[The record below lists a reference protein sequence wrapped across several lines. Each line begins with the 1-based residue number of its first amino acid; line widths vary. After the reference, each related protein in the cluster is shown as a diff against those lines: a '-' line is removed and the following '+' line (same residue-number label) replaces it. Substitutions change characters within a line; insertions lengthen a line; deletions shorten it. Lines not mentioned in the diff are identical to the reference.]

1 MTQSES
7 KSPPAPAP
15 AAPDRNEAALT
26 PLVPMRS
33 LPPERLYRTADLS
46 ALSFK
51 STADIEPADG
61 LVGQRRAL
69 DALEFGTRIGR
80 PGFNVFVIGPSG
92 MRAQRA
98 IEPVLQE
105 AAGERRRPSDWVYV
119 NNFID
124 AHKPVAIE
132 LPAGRAGEFR
142 DGMHALI
149 DDLKTAVPAVFESE
163 DYQTRRGAIDQAF
176 QSKQGEAFVALNE
189 KAAAQDIVILRTP
202 MGFALAPARDGKP
215 IPPDE
220 IRTLPEAKREKIQAT
235 IEELEKDLEHIVR
248 QLPQWETE
256 RRDEIRKLN
265 RDTAKF
271 AIGQFI
277 DNAKA
282 RFADIPKILAH
293 LEAIRADLI
302 ENVAMFV
309 VKSEGDEGSPSQDQ
323 LDAPFDRYTVNVLVG
338 HAGREPVVPIVEEL
352 HPTLSNL
359 LGSIEYIS
367 HHGVLVT
374 NFRLIK
380 AGAIHRANGGFLLL
394 DVRSLLTEP
403 FSWTALKRTLRQRE
417 IRIEDLGRFIGLT
430 STVSLEPDPI
440 PLDMK
445 VVLFGDRLLY
455 YLLAAFDPDVAE
467 HFKVLADLEDDID
480 RTPATE
486 AAHARM
492 IAALA
497 RRHGLKP
504 VDRAGTAL
512 MIEHAARL
520 ADHANKL
527 TLVVDQLDDVLA
539 EADFCAGKA
548 GRSVI
553 ARADVEAAIEQRI
566 RRSSRLRDRAQESI
580 LEEVALIDT
589 SGARIGQVNGLSVAE
604 LAGFRFGRPSRI
616 TCRVRPGSGKVVDI
630 EREVE
635 LGGPIHSKGVLI
647 LSGFLAGRYA
657 LDTPMSLFAS
667 LVFEQSYGGVE
678 GDSASSAELYALL
691 SALAEFPLRQ
701 DLAVTGSV
709 NQQGQ
714 VQAIG
719 GVNEKIEGFFD
730 ICQKRGL
737 TGTQGVLIP
746 NANVQHLMLRRDVI
760 EACSAG
766 KFFVYPVSNID
777 AGVELLTGRPAGER
791 GSDGLYPPQSL
802 NRLVEDRLHAFAR
815 IRQSFGQQLLSSGES
830 RT

>member
-1 MTQSES
+1 VTQLEA
-7 KSPPAPAP
+7 KSPPAAP
-15 AAPDRNEAALT
+15 ADARDGAV
-26 PLVPMRS
+26 VPS
-33 LPPERLYRTADLS
+33 ASVKPLPPERLYRSADLSSLSFQSTADL
-46 ALSFK
+46 
-51 STADIEPADG
+51 EPAEE
-61 LVGQRRAL
+61 LAGQQRAL
-69 DALEFGTRIGR
+69 DALAVGTRIR
-80 PGFNVFVIGPSG
+80 TPGFNLFVTGPIG

-98 IEPVLQE
+98 IEQVLRE
-105 AAGERRRPSDWVYV
+105 AAGERRNPSDWVYV
-119 NNFID
+119 NNFND
-124 AHKPVAIE
+124 PRKPVAIE

-142 DGMHALI
+142 DAMHALV
-149 DDLKTAVPAVFESE
+149 DDLKTALPAVFQSE
-163 DYQTRRGAIDQAF
+163 DYQTRRGAIDQTL
-176 QSKQGEAFVALNE
+176 QSKQAEAFSALHE
-189 KAAAQDIVILRTP
+189 KAAERDIIILRTP
-202 MGFALAPARDGKP
+202 MGFALAPAQDGKP
-215 IPPDE
+215 LPPE
-220 IRTLPEAKREKIQAT
+220 ELGALPETKRKKIQAT
-235 IEELEKDLEHIVR
+235 IQELEKDLEHIVR

-256 RRDEIRKLN
+256 RRDEVRKLN
-265 RDTAKF
+265 RATAQF

-277 DNAKA
+277 DTAKS
-282 RFADIPKILAH
+282 RFADIAKILAH
-293 LEAIRADLI
+293 LEAIRTDLI

-309 VKSEGDEGSPSQDQ
+309 IKGEGDEGPSAHDQ
-323 LDAPFDRYTVNVLVG
+323 LDAPFDRYTVNVLVE
-338 HAGREPVVPIVEEL
+338 HARPEPVVPIVEEL

-367 HHGVLVT
+367 QHGVLVT

-394 DVRSLLTEP
+394 DARSLLTEP
-403 FSWTALKRTLRQRE
+403 FSWAALKRTLRQRE

-440 PLDMK
+440 PLSVK
-445 VVLFGDRLLY
+445 IVLFGDRLLY
-455 YLLAAFDPDVAE
+455 YLLATFDPDVAE

-504 VDRAGTAL
+504 VDRNGTAL

-527 TLVVDQLDDVLA
+527 SLVVDQLDDVLA
-539 EADFCAGKA
+539 EADFWAGKA
-548 GRSVI
+548 GRAVI
-553 ARADVEAAIEQRI
+553 SRADVEASIEQRI
-566 RRSSRLRDRAQESI
+566 RRSARLRDRAQESI
-580 LEEVALIDT
+580 LQDVALIDT
-589 SGARIGQVNGLSVAE
+589 SGARVGQVNGLSVAE
-604 LAGFRFGRPSRI
+604 LAGFRFGRPTRI

-691 SALAEFPLRQ
+691 SAISERPLRQ

-714 VQAIG
+714 IQAIG

-730 ICQKRGL
+730 ICRMRGL
-737 TGTQGVLIP
+737 TGAQGVLIP
-746 NANVQHLMLRRDVI
+746 NANVQHLMLRREVI
-760 EACSAG
+760 EACAAG
-766 KFFVYPVSNID
+766 KFFIYPVATID
-777 AGVELLTGRPAGER
+777 EGIELLTGRVAGER
-791 GSDGLYPPQSL
+791 ASDGLYPPETL

-815 IRQSFGQQLLSSGES
+815 IRQSFGQPDSASES
-830 RT
+830 RL